1 MSSNA
6 ILNSKYNFIIRTY
19 FHVQNVEKH
28 KKVKIVTLF
37 FLKFVSF
44 CYFIVPEKLR
54 ISEILFAGLH
64 TKILIGNRKGV
75 FLSKQKNKKITNS
88 RGKFFLNRK

>member
-28 KKVKIVTLF
+28 KKDKIVTLF

-44 CYFIVPEKLR
+44 CYSNVPEKLR
-54 ISEILFAGLH
+54 ISEILFAGLY

-75 FLSKQKNKKITNS
+75 FLLKQKNKKITNN